1 MTRLCTYYNSLKK
14 VFEQNEIT
22 KYNERKHR
30 QMSLII
36 IKDKYSEIYIGE
48 IIIKSGDC
56 EKLLSVKI
64 EKLIQNFIFDDH

>member
-1 MTRLCTYYNSLKK
+1 MTGLCTYYNSLKK